1 MREARAF
8 DNVLK
13 AIDLHETCEK
23 ISINNHKSFLI
34 HIAIYKARCT
44 PKATIKS
51 AVCVRHS
58 YPPCVSATR
67 IRQTVQ
73 ARARTHARTAPH
85 APHARTAR
93 THARGACAQ
102 DGQLGNCAR
111 ARA

>member
-1 MREARAF
+1 MEMREARAF

-58 YPPCVSATR
+58 YPPCVSMLPLEPSLLAGSR
-67 IRQTVQ
+67 P
-73 ARARTHARTAPH
+73 AL
-85 APHARTAR
+85 
-93 THARGACAQ
+93 GAKV
-102 DGQLGNCAR
+102 
-111 ARA
+111 